1 MTRKT
6 SAGIIL
12 SAFLM
17 ILAACK
23 APAETKPAGVQS
35 LDADFEHAT
44 LIVDAD
50 DGARHELRIYL
61 ALEFDQQRRGLMFV
75 RNMPQDTGMLF
86 VYENSDIHS
95 MWMKNTYI
103 PLDLVFVRADG
114 TVSSI
119 IHDTQPLSLTS
130 LASVEPV
137 TYVLEL
143 NAGTAR
149 RLNIGRKSRI
159 TWESVRD

>member
-1 MTRKT
+1 MTRKIST
-6 SAGIIL
+6 GIVL
-12 SAFLM
+12 STLLI

-23 APAETKPAGVQS
+23 APTETQPTSVRS
-35 LDADFEHAT
+35 LDGDFERAT

-50 DGARHELRIYL
+50 NGVQHELRIYL

-75 RNMPQDTGMLF
+75 RNMPKDTGMLF
-86 VYENSDIHS
+86 VYEDSNIRS

-103 PLDLVFVRADG
+103 PLDLVFVRTDG
-114 TVSSI
+114 TVASI
-119 IHDTQPLSLTS
+119 LHDTQPLSLTP
-130 LASVEPV
+130 LASIEPV

-149 RLNIGRKSRI
+149 RLNIGQKSRI
-159 TWESVRD
+159 IWESVHH